1 MSQTYSLRVDGNVPI
16 PMRDG
21 SILYADVYR
30 PGDGSRH
37 PVLLQR
43 TPYDKS
49 FPPGKLYL
57 EVTRAA
63 SSGYAVVIQDTRGR
77 HSSEGQFYCFRDDVN
92 DGYDTVEW
100 CAAQP
105 WSTGKVGM
113 FGSSYVGITQWLA
126 AIARP
131 PHLVAIFPRVTG
143 SNLYDGWVYQGGA
156 FELGLNVSWT
166 MANLALANF
175 KKLAVQGN
183 LTDKDREA
191 LVGAIDNLDQTFRFM
206 PLKDFPY
213 LKSGLAPFFYDWL
226 EHPTYDDYWRQLNV
240 EEHHRQIEVA
250 AYNLGCW
257 YDVLLGGTLSNYT
270 GLRRNGHVGKVQKS
284 QKLIVTPWD
293 HTSGSYS
300 LGSTTA
306 GERYFGVAA
315 DAAYID
321 LDGIQLRWFDYWLKE
336 VDNGI
341 MEEPSVKIFV
351 MGDNVWRDE
360 EDWPPPGAQYVSY
373 YLRSNGRANTLN
385 GDGALSLESPN
396 ADPPDVFLYNPR
408 DPAPT
413 RGGGLCCNAY
423 FLPGGAFDNR
433 EVEIRSDVLVYSTPP
448 LDREVEVT
456 GPVKVALWAA
466 SSAVDT
472 DYTAKLLDV
481 CTCGEARNLTDGIIR
496 ARYRDSFVV
505 PSLLKPGEVYK
516 YTIDLWATSNVF
528 KRGHCIRLEVSS
540 SNFPRFDRNP
550 NTGLPVGEDADFLTA
565 TQTILHDADHP
576 SHVILPI
583 IPR

>member
-43 TPYDKS
+43 APYDKS

-57 EVTRAA
+57 EVTRSA

-143 SNLYDGWVYQGGA
+143 SNLYDGWIYQGGA

-166 MANLALANF
+166 RANLALANF

-226 EHPTYDDYWRQLNV
+226 EHPTYD
-240 EEHHRQIEVA
+240 HHR
-250 AYNLGCW
+250 
-257 YDVLLGGTLSNYT
+257 
-270 GLRRNGHVGKVQKS
+270 
-284 QKLIVTPWD
+284 
-293 HTSGSYS
+293 
-300 LGSTTA
+300 
-306 GERYFGVAA
+306 
-315 DAAYID
+315 
-321 LDGIQLRWFDYWLKE
+321 
-336 VDNGI
+336 
-341 MEEPSVKIFV
+341 
-351 MGDNVWRDE
+351 
-360 EDWPPPGAQYVSY
+360 
-373 YLRSNGRANTLN
+373 
-385 GDGALSLESPN
+385 
-396 ADPPDVFLYNPR
+396 
-408 DPAPT
+408 
-413 RGGGLCCNAY
+413 
-423 FLPGGAFDNR
+423 
-433 EVEIRSDVLVYSTPP
+433 
-448 LDREVEVT
+448 
-456 GPVKVALWAA
+456 
-466 SSAVDT
+466 
-472 DYTAKLLDV
+472 
-481 CTCGEARNLTDGIIR
+481 
-496 ARYRDSFVV
+496 
-505 PSLLKPGEVYK
+505 
-516 YTIDLWATSNVF
+516 
-528 KRGHCIRLEVSS
+528 
-540 SNFPRFDRNP
+540 
-550 NTGLPVGEDADFLTA
+550 
-565 TQTILHDADHP
+565 
-576 SHVILPI
+576 
-583 IPR
+583 